1 MEVHM
6 DSSCILPAPNLI
18 FNAEYPMLNKEEKVA
33 DYSNP
38 SITSAKYWCSK
49 ASTFCPMVSALSSG
63 AMAVAA

>member
-38 SITSAKYWCSK
+38 SITSAKYRCSK
-49 ASTFCPMVSALSSG
+49 ARTFAAIVSALSSG

>member
-6 DSSCILPAPNLI
+6 DSSCILAAPNLI

-38 SITSAKYWCSK
+38 SITSAKY
-49 ASTFCPMVSALSSG
+49 
-63 AMAVAA
+63 